1 MVTKQLTK
9 IFISYKENQL
19 KTGIFYFKNGK
30 VYKEV
35 AQTKTLTLALYVPI
49 NLKGENQMS
58 TLGNLK
64 LGTSKKP
71 TSMPAIQVR
80 RNKLSTKLWEQIQL
94 AKSQVSGE
102 PFQVT
107 RFRSVRD
114 QATGLKKQVEMP
126 KRVRPWWFI
135 SEEGKVCLN
144 IRYGSRTLEIAKGKP
159 SVEVDNPNALIKA
172 LEVIKNAV
180 EIGEL
185 DTQIEE
191 ASTHIRSRFKKI

>member
-1 MVTKQLTK
+1 
-9 IFISYKENQL
+9 
-19 KTGIFYFKNGK
+19 
-30 VYKEV
+30 
-35 AQTKTLTLALYVPI
+35 
-49 NLKGENQMS
+49 MS
-58 TLGNLK
+58 TLNTLK

-102 PFQVT
+102 PYQVT

-126 KRVRPWWFI
+126 KRIRPWWFI

-144 IRYGSRTLEIAKGKP
+144 IRYGSRTLEIAKGKT
-159 SVEVDNPNALIKA
+159 SVEVDNPNALVKA
-172 LEVIKNAV
+172 LEIIKNAV

-185 DTQIEE
+185 DQQIEE
-191 ASTHIRSRFKKI
+191 ASTHIRSRFGR

>member
-1 MVTKQLTK
+1 
-9 IFISYKENQL
+9 
-19 KTGIFYFKNGK
+19 
-30 VYKEV
+30 
-35 AQTKTLTLALYVPI
+35 
-49 NLKGENQMS
+49 MS
-58 TLGNLK
+58 TLNALK

-71 TSMPAIQVR
+71 LHMPAIQVR

-94 AKSQVSGE
+94 AKSHISGE

-126 KRVRPWWFI
+126 KRIRPWWFI
-135 SEEGKVCLN
+135 SDTGKVCLN
-144 IRYGSRTLEIAKGKP
+144 IRYGSQTLEISKGKP

-172 LEVIKNAV
+172 LEIIKAAV
-180 EIGEL
+180 EGGEL

-191 ASTHIRSRFKKI
+191 ASTHLRSRFTK

>member
-1 MVTKQLTK
+1 
-9 IFISYKENQL
+9 
-19 KTGIFYFKNGK
+19 
-30 VYKEV
+30 
-35 AQTKTLTLALYVPI
+35 
-49 NLKGENQMS
+49 MS

-126 KRVRPWWFI
+126 KRIRPWWFI

-144 IRYGSRTLEIAKGKP
+144 IRYGSQTLEIAKGKP

-185 DTQIEE
+185 DSQIEE
-191 ASTHIRSRFKKI
+191 ASTHIRSRFKN

>member
-1 MVTKQLTK
+1 
-9 IFISYKENQL
+9 
-19 KTGIFYFKNGK
+19 
-30 VYKEV
+30 
-35 AQTKTLTLALYVPI
+35 
-49 NLKGENQMS
+49 MS
-58 TLGNLK
+58 TLNTLK
-64 LGTSKKP
+64 LGISKKP
-71 TSMPAIQVR
+71 THMPAIQVR

-191 ASTHIRSRFKKI
+191 ASTHIRSRFKN

>member
-1 MVTKQLTK
+1 
-9 IFISYKENQL
+9 
-19 KTGIFYFKNGK
+19 
-30 VYKEV
+30 
-35 AQTKTLTLALYVPI
+35 
-49 NLKGENQMS
+49 MS
-58 TLGNLK
+58 TLNTLK
-64 LGTSKKP
+64 LGISKKP
-71 TSMPAIQVR
+71 TYMPAIQVR

-159 SVEVDNPNALIKA
+159 SVEVDNANALIKA

-191 ASTHIRSRFKKI
+191 ASTHIRSRFKN

>member
-1 MVTKQLTK
+1 M
-9 IFISYKENQL
+9 
-19 KTGIFYFKNGK
+19 
-30 VYKEV
+30 
-35 AQTKTLTLALYVPI
+35 TLALYVPI

-102 PFQVT
+102 PYQVT

-114 QATGLKKQVEMP
+114 QTTGLKKQVEMP
-126 KRVRPWWFI
+126 KRIRPWWFI

-144 IRYGSRTLEIAKGKP
+144 IRYGSQTLEIAKGKP
-159 SVEVDNPNALIKA
+159 SVEVNNPNDLIKA
-172 LEVIKNAV
+172 LEIIKNAV
-180 EIGEL
+180 ENGEL
-185 DTQIEE
+185 DAQIND
-191 ASTHIRSRFKKI
+191 ASTHLRSRFEK

>member
-1 MVTKQLTK
+1 
-9 IFISYKENQL
+9 
-19 KTGIFYFKNGK
+19 
-30 VYKEV
+30 
-35 AQTKTLTLALYVPI
+35 
-49 NLKGENQMS
+49 MS

-102 PFQVT
+102 PYQVT

-126 KRVRPWWFI
+126 KRIRPWWFI

-144 IRYGSRTLEIAKGKP
+144 IRYGSQTLEIAKGKP
-159 SVEVDNPNALIKA
+159 SVEVNNPNDLIKA
-172 LEVIKNAV
+172 LEIIKNAV
-180 EIGEL
+180 ENGEL
-185 DTQIEE
+185 DTQIND
-191 ASTHIRSRFKKI
+191 ASTHLRSRFTS

>member
-1 MVTKQLTK
+1 
-9 IFISYKENQL
+9 
-19 KTGIFYFKNGK
+19 
-30 VYKEV
+30 
-35 AQTKTLTLALYVPI
+35 
-49 NLKGENQMS
+49 
-58 TLGNLK
+58 
-64 LGTSKKP
+64 
-71 TSMPAIQVR
+71 MPAIQVR

-107 RFRSVRD
+107 RFRSIRD

-185 DTQIEE
+185 DQQIEE
-191 ASTHIRSRFKKI
+191 ASTHLRSRFGR

>member
-1 MVTKQLTK
+1 
-9 IFISYKENQL
+9 
-19 KTGIFYFKNGK
+19 
-30 VYKEV
+30 
-35 AQTKTLTLALYVPI
+35 
-49 NLKGENQMS
+49 MS
-58 TLGNLK
+58 TLNTLK

-71 TSMPAIQVR
+71 THMPAIQVR

-102 PFQVT
+102 PFQVS

-180 EIGEL
+180 EVGEL
-185 DTQIEE
+185 DAQIEE
-191 ASTHIRSRFKKI
+191 ASTHIRSRFKN

>member
-1 MVTKQLTK
+1 
-9 IFISYKENQL
+9 
-19 KTGIFYFKNGK
+19 
-30 VYKEV
+30 
-35 AQTKTLTLALYVPI
+35 
-49 NLKGENQMS
+49 MS

>member
-1 MVTKQLTK
+1 
-9 IFISYKENQL
+9 
-19 KTGIFYFKNGK
+19 
-30 VYKEV
+30 
-35 AQTKTLTLALYVPI
+35 
-49 NLKGENQMS
+49 MS
-58 TLGNLK
+58 TLNTLK
-64 LGTSKKP
+64 LSTAKKP
-71 TSMPAIQVR
+71 LHMPAIQVR

-94 AKSQVSGE
+94 AKSQVDGTT
-102 PFQVT
+102 FQVT

-135 SEEGKVCLN
+135 SEAGKVCLN

-172 LEVIKNAV
+172 LEMIKHAV

-185 DTQIEE
+185 DEQIEE
-191 ASTHIRSRFKKI
+191 ASAHLRSRFKK

>member
-1 MVTKQLTK
+1 
-9 IFISYKENQL
+9 
-19 KTGIFYFKNGK
+19 
-30 VYKEV
+30 
-35 AQTKTLTLALYVPI
+35 
-49 NLKGENQMS
+49 MS
-58 TLGNLK
+58 TLNTLK
-64 LGTSKKP
+64 LGASKKP
-71 TSMPAIQVR
+71 IHMPAIQVR

-135 SEEGKVCLN
+135 SQEGKVCLN

-172 LEVIKNAV
+172 LEIIKTAV
-180 EIGEL
+180 EGGEL

-191 ASTHIRSRFKKI
+191 ASTHLRSRFTK

>member
-191 ASTHIRSRFKKI
+191 ASTHIRSRFKN

>member
-1 MVTKQLTK
+1 
-9 IFISYKENQL
+9 
-19 KTGIFYFKNGK
+19 
-30 VYKEV
+30 
-35 AQTKTLTLALYVPI
+35 
-49 NLKGENQMS
+49 
-58 TLGNLK
+58 
-64 LGTSKKP
+64 
-71 TSMPAIQVR
+71 MPAIQVR

-126 KRVRPWWFI
+126 KRIRPWWFI

-144 IRYGSRTLEIAKGKP
+144 IRYGSQTLEIAKGKP

-185 DTQIEE
+185 DSQIEE
-191 ASTHIRSRFKKI
+191 ASTHIRSRFKN

>member
-1 MVTKQLTK
+1 
-9 IFISYKENQL
+9 
-19 KTGIFYFKNGK
+19 
-30 VYKEV
+30 
-35 AQTKTLTLALYVPI
+35 
-49 NLKGENQMS
+49 MS
-58 TLGNLK
+58 TLNKLNL
-64 LGTSKKP
+64 TNAVKP
-71 TSMPAIQVR
+71 NAMPAIQHR

-144 IRYGSRTLEIAKGKP
+144 IRYGSRTLEISKGKP

-185 DTQIEE
+185 DQQIEE
-191 ASTHIRSRFKKI
+191 ASTHLRSRFTK

>member
-1 MVTKQLTK
+1 
-9 IFISYKENQL
+9 
-19 KTGIFYFKNGK
+19 
-30 VYKEV
+30 
-35 AQTKTLTLALYVPI
+35 
-49 NLKGENQMS
+49 MS
-58 TLGNLK
+58 TLNALK

-71 TSMPAIQVR
+71 LHMPAIQVR

-94 AKSQVSGE
+94 AKSQISGE

-126 KRVRPWWFI
+126 KRIRPWWFI
-135 SEEGKVCLN
+135 SEAGKVCLN
-144 IRYGSRTLEIAKGKP
+144 IRYGSQTLEISKGKP

-172 LEVIKNAV
+172 LEIIKSAV
-180 EIGEL
+180 EGGEL

-191 ASTHIRSRFKKI
+191 ASTHLRSRFTK

>member
-1 MVTKQLTK
+1 
-9 IFISYKENQL
+9 
-19 KTGIFYFKNGK
+19 
-30 VYKEV
+30 
-35 AQTKTLTLALYVPI
+35 
-49 NLKGENQMS
+49 MS
-58 TLGNLK
+58 TLNTLK
-64 LGTSKKP
+64 LSTSKKP
-71 TSMPAIQVR
+71 THMPAIQVR

-191 ASTHIRSRFKKI
+191 ASTHIRSRFKN